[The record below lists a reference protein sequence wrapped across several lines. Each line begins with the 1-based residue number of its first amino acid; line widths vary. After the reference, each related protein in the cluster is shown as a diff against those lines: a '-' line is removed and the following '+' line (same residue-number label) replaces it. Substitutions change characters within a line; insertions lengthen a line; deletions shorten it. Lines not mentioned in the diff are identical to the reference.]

1 MAKDQRTLQQLLQGV
16 VSALFPGNEMPQPLT
31 VNMADSSGDTPL
43 HVYARRNDE
52 WAVRVLIKSG
62 ADPNAVG
69 DMGETPLHVAAKVA
83 SAQTLA
89 AILAA
94 GARDNMVSEF
104 GQTPV
109 HVAEDRRR
117 ASVYRK
123 AMRLAQEAKRGHG

>member
-1 MAKDQRTLQQLLQGV
+1 MTTDQRTLQQLLQGV
-16 VSALFPGNEMPQPLT
+16 VSTLFPANKVPQPPA
-31 VNMADSSGDTPL
+31 VDMVVSSGDTPL

-52 WAVRVLIKSG
+52 WAVRVLLKSG

-69 DMGETPLHVAAKVA
+69 DMGETPLHVAAKMA

-89 AILAA
+89 AMLAA
-94 GARDNMVSEF
+94 GALENLVSEF

-109 HVAEDRRR
+109 QVAEGRRR

-123 AMRLAQEAKRGHG
+123 ATLIARDAKRGHG